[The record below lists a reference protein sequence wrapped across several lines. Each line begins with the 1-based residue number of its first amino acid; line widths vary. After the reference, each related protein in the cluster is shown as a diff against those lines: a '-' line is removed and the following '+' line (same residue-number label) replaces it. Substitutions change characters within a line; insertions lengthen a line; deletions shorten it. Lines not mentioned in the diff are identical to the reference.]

1 MLNNQNRTEMTRNY
15 FFSIK
20 RSGLLLAVALFS
32 NVLVAQNT
40 HTVEA
45 FDKVIVSPHIEVT
58 FKEGE
63 RESVEIVNSRLSEN
77 KINIEVKGKTLQL
90 YLDGA
95 KVITKSEKANNDQW
109 KGKKSIYT
117 GTMVTAVVTYISL
130 KELSLRG
137 EETFLCESLLNSEK
151 FKLSLYG
158 ESKVYLNEVNF
169 EEMKTTVYGESYLEI
184 KKGSIGKQKIVA
196 YGETKINCEEIA
208 SADTKITAYGEGS
221 YRVNAG
227 KNLKV
232 TAFGEAT
239 VAYSGA
245 AQLQKGLIIGE
256 AEIIKIK

>member
-1 MLNNQNRTEMTRNY
+1 MLNNQNRTEMKRNY

-20 RSGLLLAVALFS
+20 RLGFLVAVTLFS

-40 HTVEA
+40 HNVEA
-45 FDKVIVSPHIEVT
+45 FDKVIINPHIEVT

-63 RESVEIVNSRLSEN
+63 RESVEIITSRLPEH

-95 KVITKSEKANNDQW
+95 KVVTKSERVKNDQW

-117 GTMVTAVVTYISL
+117 GTMVTAVVTYKSL

-137 EETFLCESLLNSEK
+137 EETFVCENLLISDK
-151 FKLSLYG
+151 FRLSLYG
-158 ESKVYLNEVNF
+158 ESKVYLKEVDF

-221 YRVNAG
+221 YRVNAA

-256 AEIIKIK
+256 AEIIKIN